1 MSIVIYICYIN
12 DMSYVNDMTHISYI
26 SYWNCTS

>member
-12 DMSYVNDMTHISYI
+12 DMSYVNDMTRISYI

>member
-1 MSIVIYICYIN
+1 MNIVIYICYIN